1 MTFLSY
7 AQNFEDVMLWR
18 ALKHVENGFYI
29 DVGASDPEEDSVT
42 KAFYDRGWHGINV
55 EPLPEYHQRL
65 SDERPRDVNLA
76 IAAGD
81 NDGELSL
88 FDIPAVRGWA
98 SPDRALAAEYR
109 SNGFEVEELKV
120 PVRTLAGICDEHVKG
135 EIHFLKI
142 DVECFETEV
151 IRGMDF
157 RKWRPWVLVVEATLP
172 NSQISNHDAW
182 EYMLTEHGYRCAY
195 FDGLN
200 RYYVAEE
207 HAELAQALATP
218 PNVFDDFQTVVQARA
233 LRSAQLAE
241 ARAREAEA
249 KAQDVDLQLAA
260 MKRSLSWRLTRPL
273 RWVREARARQAEAK
287 AKEAEAKANEAEA
300 KARAAEIQAREAE
313 SKAREAETRAQHLQA
328 LVNAMNNQL
337 HDIYASTSWKI
348 TDPMR
353 RVGKVIIIGGDLV
366 RRTSASPRAFAQRY
380 ALAIVRRAV
389 PLVRRSPFLTEWA
402 WRIYGRYPV
411 VGERMLRHARYS
423 ASADMADRSA
433 HEPFAISDVPSAW
446 TQSASLNSHFKT
458 MLLRELQRRQTNDSE
473 NQ

>member
-1 MTFLSY
+1 
-7 AQNFEDVMLWR
+7 
-18 ALKHVENGFYI
+18 
-29 DVGASDPEEDSVT
+29 
-42 KAFYDRGWHGINV
+42 
-55 EPLPEYHQRL
+55 
-65 SDERPRDVNLA
+65 
-76 IAAGD
+76 
-81 NDGELSL
+81 
-88 FDIPAVRGWA
+88 
-98 SPDRALAAEYR
+98 
-109 SNGFEVEELKV
+109 
-120 PVRTLAGICDEHVKG
+120 
-135 EIHFLKI
+135 
-142 DVECFETEV
+142 V

-182 EYMLTEHGYRCAY
+182 EYMLTEHGYRYAY

-200 RYYVAEE
+200 RYYVADE

-241 ARAREAEA
+241 ARAREADA
-249 KAQDVDLQLAA
+249 KAQDVDRQLAA

-273 RWVREARARQAEAK
+273 RWVREARARQAEDKAK
-287 AKEAEAKANEAEA
+287 AAEDKADEAEA
-300 KARAAEIQAREAE
+300 KARAAEAQAREAE
-313 SKAREAETRAQHLQA
+313 SKAREAETKAQHLQA
-328 LVNAMNNQL
+328 LVNTLNNQL
-337 HDIYASTSWKI
+337 HDIHASTSWKI
-348 TDPMR
+348 TDPLR
-353 RVGKVIIIGGDLV
+353 KVGSIVIIGKNLV
-366 RRTSASPRAFAQRY
+366 RRTSASPRAFARRY

-411 VGERMLRHARYS
+411 VGERMLRHARS
-423 ASADMADRSA
+423 SGSADAADRSA

-458 MLLRELQRRQTNDSE
+458 MLSRELQRRQTSE